1 MLINFYK
8 LEGTGNDFILLDSR
22 SSGFVPKSRQV
33 VAWCDRRFG
42 IGGDGVL
49 VLLKPS
55 SKSADFKMRILN
67 SDGSEAEMCGNG
79 IRCLARFVFDHKL
92 SEKNALGIETL
103 AGLIKVDNIGGAQFK
118 VAMVRP
124 EFDPQKIPVKSKE
137 PVINRNFKV
146 DGQNFK
152 ITCVSMGNPHCVIV
166 VKDVSKI
173 ALAQIG
179 PKIERHPM
187 FPKRVNV
194 EFVQVVSRSRLK
206 MRVWERG
213 AGETLACG
221 TGACAALAACSRLG
235 LTSKKA
241 RISLPGGDLVIEW
254 DDLCYLTGPARFV
267 YQGWLDAQ
275 GK

>member
-1 MLINFYK
+1 MLVNFYK
-8 LEGTGNDFILLDSR
+8 LEGIGNDFILLDSR
-22 SSGFVPKSRQV
+22 SSGFVPKSRQA

-92 SEKNALGIETL
+92 SEKNSLGIETL
-103 AGLIKVDNIGGAQFK
+103 AGLIKVERVGSQFK
-118 VAMVRP
+118 VTMTRP
-124 EFDPQKIPVKSKE
+124 EFAPGKIPVKSRE
-137 PVINRNFKV
+137 PVINRKFKV
-146 DGQNFK
+146 DGQEFK
-152 ITCVSMGNPHCVIV
+152 ITCVSLGNPHCVIV

-173 ALAQIG
+173 ALAEIG

-194 EFVQVVSRSRLK
+194 EFVQVVSRSHIK

>member
-1 MLINFYK
+1 MLVNFYK

-22 SSGFVPKSRQV
+22 NSGFVPKKNSV

-49 VLLKPS
+49 VLLKPG
-55 SKSADFKMRILN
+55 SKEADFKMRILN

-79 IRCLARFVFDHKL
+79 IRCLARYVFDHKL
-92 SEKNALGIETL
+92 SEKNLLAVDTL
-103 AGLIKVDNIGGAQFK
+103 AGLVRVEKIGAQFR
-118 VAMVRP
+118 VAMARP
-124 EFDPQKIPVKSKE
+124 EFDPRKIPVKSKE
-137 PVINRNFKV
+137 PVINKKFKF
-146 DGQNFK
+146 DGKEYK
-152 ITCVSMGNPHCVIV
+152 ITCLSMGNPHCVIV

-173 ALAQIG
+173 ALDEIG

-194 EFVQVVSRSRLK
+194 EFVQVVSKGRLK

-221 TGACAALAACSRLG
+221 TGACAALAACNRLG
-235 LTSKKA
+235 LVAKKA
-241 RISLPGGDLVIEW
+241 LINLPGGDLFIEW
-254 DDLCYLTGPARFV
+254 DDVCRLTGPARFV
-267 YQGWLDAQ
+267 FQGWLDI